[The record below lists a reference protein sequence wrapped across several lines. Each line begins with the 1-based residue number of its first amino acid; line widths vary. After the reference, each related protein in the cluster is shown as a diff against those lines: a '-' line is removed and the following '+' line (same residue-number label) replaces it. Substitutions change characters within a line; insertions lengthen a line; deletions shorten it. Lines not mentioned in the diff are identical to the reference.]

1 MSSEKNLYVCT
12 KCMTWLSGKK
22 EEAAAGCPKC
32 GGYLQ
37 YVNVDYYEYVS
48 WLPDQKSKF
57 KEQFLRDLT
66 NNKVQASYTVE
77 EVEARIKGESSSS
90 GWITGLKIVSWCSFI
105 VFVLLGIALLGMIGI
120 NALGFV
126 ALVACLVIGFL
137 SVSMIMVFLG
147 MAKDIR
153 IIRARMKQ

>member
-1 MSSEKNLYVCT
+1 MNSDKELYVCT
-12 KCMTWLSGKK
+12 KCRTWLSGKK

-32 GGYLQ
+32 GGDLQ

-77 EVEARIKGESSSS
+77 EVEARSKVESSSS
-90 GWITGLKIVSWCSFI
+90 GWITGLKIICCCEFI
-105 VFVLLGIALLGMIGI
+105 VFVWLGLTLLGMIGMNELGLI
-120 NALGFV
+120 ALCICF
-126 ALVACLVIGFL
+126 VIGFM
-137 SVSMIMVFLG
+137 SVAMTMVFLD

-153 IIRARMKQ
+153 IIRSRMKQ